1 MVMANKQ
8 ENEEL
13 FELIGKD
20 ALYWLAQARQLK
32 MAADT
37 ILPHLREAF
46 TIPPALPGAQ
56 DKRFAFSH
64 SYMLLIGLSFE
75 NLIKGILIGR
85 NPTLV
90 SKEKIESGIIGRRGH
105 GIADGAK
112 QIITLMSHEFRL
124 LQRIEEYLYW
134 AGRYPLPLSS
144 GIYHNSEAQELRSGR
159 SDDPMVIDSLFEKLS
174 QILVSERQ
182 ARGA

>member
-1 MVMANKQ
+1 MANKQ

-20 ALYWLAQARQLK
+20 ALYWLAQAKQLK

-37 ILPHLREAF
+37 ILPYLKEAF

-56 DKRFAFSH
+56 DKRFAFFH

-90 SKEKIESGIIGRRGH
+90 SRDKIESGILERKGH
-105 GIADGAK
+105 GIADGIN
-112 QIITLMSHEFRL
+112 QLITLNSHEFRP
-124 LQRIEEYLYW
+124 LQRIEEYLFW
-134 AGRYPLPLSS
+134 AGAIPYRYHPAST
-144 GIYHNSEAQELRSGR
+144 IIVRRRN
-159 SDDPMVIDSLFEKLS
+159 
-174 QILVSERQ
+174 
-182 ARGA
+182 